1 MYQKEYK
8 SPIGLLYVLEEDNK
22 IVGINYEKK
31 EKNAIKKDTNLLRK
45 AVQEMQEYFEG
56 KRKEF
61 DLPLNPKGTEFMKKV
76 WEQLLK
82 IPYGE
87 TNTYGEIAKNIGKP
101 KAART
106 VGMANHNNPIPIII
120 PCHRVIGKNNK
131 MVGYALGI
139 DKKEYLLDL
148 ELKHT
153 KERKND

>member
-101 KAART
+101 KAARA